1 MHRGTLYVDP
11 AFKLLTIRLMKLTT
25 PSTKRKV
32 VIPDV
37 DPTSYLLNNEDD
49 DEDTPPPDFS
59 MAAGDFVGI
68 YSNPREVGQWDAV
81 VCCFFLDAA
90 PSIVEYIQ
98 VIYNMLKDD
107 GILLNFGP
115 LLYHWSGPAMRPD
128 DRTIQDYQSRFSYLD
143 SRYMSSVDI
152 CWEDVREILIN
163 VGFEFLEEKVGIRSL
178 YTADRR
184 AMMNM
189 AYRCIHFVARKRG
202 PNSKPTQQK
211 ASNGGKPS

>member
-1 MHRGTLYVDP
+1 M
-11 AFKLLTIRLMKLTT
+11 
-25 PSTKRKV
+25 

-37 DPTSYLLNNEDD
+37 DPASYLLNSNEDS
-49 DEDTPPPDFS
+49 EDSPAPDFS

-68 YSNPREVGQWDAV
+68 YGNPREIGQWDSV

-98 VIYNMLKDD
+98 VIHKMLKD
-107 GILLNFGP
+107 GGTLINLGP

-128 DRTIQDYQSRFSYLD
+128 DRTVEDYHSRFSYLD
-143 SRYMSSVDI
+143 SRYMTSVDL

-163 VGFEFLEEKVGIRSL
+163 VGFEILEEKVGERAL

-184 AMMNM
+184 SMMNM
-189 AYRCIHFVARKRG
+189 AYRCIHFVAK
-202 PNSKPTQQK
+202 K
-211 ASNGGKPS
+211 ASTSPKTATEQSSKGPKSS